1 MSWRGAS
8 WNWKKFSPVPETGL
22 KTKNTVHTVGRIYI
36 TVWTVFFMDRKLKI
50 WEMALLFGVLCAI
63 MGGMWLDREQT
74 QLANQV
80 IRLHVI
86 ANSDSDGDQALKLK
100 VRDGVLAQAEQ
111 LYPKGASLEQA
122 AQALE
127 RNLAVLAA
135 AGQAVVEQEGAG
147 YPVRAELTRC
157 WFPTKEYDGFAPP
170 AGEYT
175 ALRVT
180 IGEGAGRN
188 WWCVAYP
195 PLCLGAATQTVE
207 QAALTGLLDTEEAM
221 LITGEDEGYVLKFK
235 AIELLEEWRALFQS

>member
-135 AGQAVVEQEGAG
+135 AGMDCADVVKTTVFLADMGDFAAVNAIYAQ
-147 YPVRAELTRC
+147 Y
-157 WFPTKEYDGFAPP
+157 FPGEAP
-170 AGEYT
+170 A
-175 ALRVT
+175 RS
-180 IGEGAGRN
+180 
-188 WWCVAYP
+188 CV
-195 PLCLGAATQTVE
+195 QV
-207 QAALTGLLDTEEAM
+207 AALPKGAQFEIEA
-221 LITGEDEGYVLKFK
+221 VAVK
-235 AIELLEEWRALFQS
+235 